1 MNIIKDFNFR
11 NKLVLVLLALLLPL
25 SYFAIT
31 AWTNEQGKVTELKN
45 KTIKLQE
52 TERVAEV
59 LSIIQRE
66 RAFRYVYFLT
76 EGHSSSAI
84 EELQRQRALIDESI
98 EMLHAFYEFHT
109 LRYFVLNTYP
119 SLPAYCQEV

>member
-59 LSIIQRE
+59 LSRIQRE
-66 RAFRYVYFLT
+66 RAFSYVYFLT

-84 EELQRQRALIDESI
+84 EELQRQRALTDESI
-98 EMLHAFYEFHT
+98 EMLHAFY
-109 LRYFVLNTYP
+109 
-119 SLPAYCQEV
+119 